1 MYIIYEKD
9 SKKNILL
16 AFCLF
21 PFNSIIFLLLGE
33 YYTAWTTLFLHIIA
47 YLYCVYFFKRFFEYT
62 KNNNLGLT
70 ILLLFALLFISLFI
84 TIYSEGVS
92 VIDAVVMISN
102 AFTSNGYTILAVTRI
117 GKVDSLILVWG
128 GYILSGVGT
137 ATLTAA
143 ILSRYF
149 SRNNKQFKNKIEL
162 LEKQNNGL
170 EEKID
175 KLEDQNES
183 LENKLDK
190 ILKYYEN

>member
-1 MYIIYEKD
+1 M
-9 SKKNILL
+9 L

-21 PFNSIIFLLLGE
+21 HFNSIIFLLLGE
-33 YYTAWTTLFLHIIA
+33 YYTAWTTLFFHIIA

-102 AFTSNGYTILAVTRI
+102 AFTSNGYTILGVTRI

-149 SRNNKQFKNKIEL
+149 SRNNKQFENKIEL